1 MGRPTVPEIFVNYRT
16 GDGDHVAALIE
27 RELSRRFGSDRIFR
41 ASKSIR
47 PGENYRHALST
58 ASSTTQVLLVI
69 IGEKWLTLPD
79 DNGNPGLDDEENWT
93 RREILNAFDH
103 GAWVIPILIGRK
115 TPRLSPHSLPAAL
128 APLADQQS
136 ITLDTGDPDP
146 GLAKIAKRLVELV
159 PGLVDRSVE
168 RSGDTGHTRN
178 QLNGTV
184 SGVSIQA
191 RDFQQTGGAVGRTV
205 IHNAHGPVHTGDG
218 DQHNQYHSPTFHGDG
233 NNYITGKNTGGI
245 HQKFGRSSDKDNNQ

>member
-27 RELSRRFGSDRIFR
+27 RELSRRFGSDKVFR

-58 ASSTTQVLLVI
+58 ASSAAQVLLVI
-69 IGEKWLTLPD
+69 IGEKWLTLPGY
-79 DNGNPGLDDEENWT
+79 NGKSGLDDEENWT
-93 RREILNAFDH
+93 RTEILNAFDH

-115 TPRLSPHSLPAAL
+115 MPRLSPNSLPTPL

-146 GLAKIAKRLVELV
+146 GLDKIAKRLVELI
-159 PGLVDRSVE
+159 PGLVDRTVE
-168 RSGDTGHTRN
+168 RSADPEHTRN
-178 QLNGTV
+178 QVSGTV

-191 RDFQQTGGAVGRTV
+191 RDFQQTGGTIGRTV
-205 IHNAHGPVHTGDG
+205 IHNVHGPVNSGDS
-218 DQHNQYHSPTFHGDG
+218 DQLNQYHSPTFHGDG
-233 NNYITGKNTGGI
+233 NNYITGKNTGGVR
-245 HQKFGRSSDKDNNQ
+245 QNFGRPSGKDNNQ